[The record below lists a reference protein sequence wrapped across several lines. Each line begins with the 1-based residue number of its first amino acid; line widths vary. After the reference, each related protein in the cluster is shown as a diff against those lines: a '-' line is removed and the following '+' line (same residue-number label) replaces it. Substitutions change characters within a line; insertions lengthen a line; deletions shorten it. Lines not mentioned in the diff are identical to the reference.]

1 VDQAANIALVAEDMV
16 RLHGRHAYSYLC
28 EQAQFAKQ
36 AGDIESAITWLDI
49 ALAALEI
56 LNEQGRE
63 SVAR

>member
-1 VDQAANIALVAEDMV
+1 MV

-36 AGDIESAITWLDI
+36 AGGIESAITWLDI
-49 ALAALEI
+49 ALAALEM